1 MQQNWDDIRVFLA
14 VARHET
20 LSAAARSLRIDPA
33 TVGRRVTRL
42 EERAGVVLFTR
53 SPVGYVLT
61 GSGDQFLRHA
71 LSMEGAM
78 ADLVRDLQGREGTL
92 SGQIRIGAPD
102 GCANFVL
109 PKVCADISRANPDL
123 DIQIVS
129 MPRVVNLTKR
139 EADMAIAV
147 SPPNSARLSVQK
159 ITEYKLHL
167 AASEKY
173 LKKFGAPQTLLDLK
187 THKII
192 GYIADMI
199 FDKELDYQNYLRQDR
214 VVLGSNSVSV
224 QYHWLRAGAGIG
236 IAHDFALPS
245 SGSLKRIIPDQLSLS
260 RNFYLLRYK
269 EDHRLERM
277 NRLAEALVAGLRAEI
292 SRLEALA

>member
-1 MQQNWDDIRVFLA
+1 
-14 VARHET
+14 
-20 LSAAARSLRIDPA
+20 
-33 TVGRRVTRL
+33 
-42 EERAGVVLFTR
+42 
-53 SPVGYVLT
+53 
-61 GSGDQFLRHA
+61 
-71 LSMEGAM
+71 
-78 ADLVRDLQGREGTL
+78 
-92 SGQIRIGAPD
+92 
-102 GCANFVL
+102 VL

-167 AASEKY
+167 AASDAY
-173 LKKFGAPQTLLDLK
+173 LEKFGTPQTLLDLK

-199 FDKELDYQNYLRQDR
+199 FDKELDYQNYLGQDR

-245 SGSLKRIIPDQLSLS
+245 SGSLKRIIPDQLSLTRS
-260 RNFYLLRYK
+260 FYLLRYK

-277 NRLAEALVAGLRAEI
+277 NRLALALVAGVRAEI